1 MNIKAKKTEITIK
14 AIILGVLLSAILA
27 AANAYLGLFAGMT
40 VSASIPAAVISMGVL
55 RLFKNSNI
63 LENNIVQ
70 TSASAGESLAAG
82 VIFTIPALVLMGYW
96 ESFDYFEVAKISA
109 IGGLIGILFTIPLR
123 QVLIVRAKLLYPE
136 GIATAEVLKAGH
148 NTEKLNDESTSS
160 SLKTIGI
167 SSLIGSL
174 MKLGQSGFSLWGS
187 AIEGA
192 KNFNNVIF
200 GFGCDLSP
208 ALVSVGYI
216 VGINISTVVF
226 SGGLISW
233 LFAIPIY
240 SFINGFQGNSFEAAM
255 DIWNSKIRYLG
266 VGTMVIGGIWSL
278 IKLSKPLIDGLKI
291 SFQNLNKSK
300 NNESK
305 DLPINIVLILLLCLL
320 PPVILLYFNIINS
333 LSIAIILSLV
343 MMFFG
348 FLFSAVASYMAGVV
362 GSSNNPVSGVTIAT
376 ILFT

>member
-1 MNIKAKKTEITIK
+1 
-14 AIILGVLLSAILA
+14 
-27 AANAYLGLFAGMT
+27 
-40 VSASIPAAVISMGVL
+40 MGVL

-376 ILFT
+376 ILFTSLLLLLILGKTHLMDQQQQFWLEQLYVVQQQ